1 MYRIRNLCYNVY
13 VNKRRGDDILETLQ
27 EKLNRLVNES
37 VKELKEIGL
46 GDNLNTNMTFKI
58 NYRAKQRLGQCCNKC
73 DINISS
79 WLLEVGS
86 DKDIK
91 NTIIHEILH
100 TFKDTIGHKAKWQ
113 YYARYVNNR
122 TEYNITRTTSINSI
136 YARAN
141 IQRPTKHIHYKWEI
155 TCTKCGAVWKK
166 QKMTTK
172 VLNGFTEGNR
182 IHKKCGGTDFR
193 IVDLDNCEVI
203 W

>member
-1 MYRIRNLCYNVY
+1 MEL
-13 VNKRRGDDILETLQ
+13 LQ
-27 EKLNRLVNES
+27 EKLHRLAKES
-37 VKELKEIGL
+37 ETELREIGL
-46 GDNLNTNMTFKI
+46 GDKLKSNITYTI
-58 NYRAKQRLGQCCNKC
+58 NYRAK
-73 DINISS
+73 INISS

-122 TEYNITRTTSINSI
+122 TEYNITRTTSINNI
-136 YARAN
+136 YAKAN

-182 IHKKCGGTDFR
+182 IHRKCGGTDFR